1 MLSCHKNKEKKIRQR
16 IKRRKRSG
24 GHHVTLR
31 QARNELPYVENVKS
45 FPYAI
50 RDFFKNPLPPTARSE
65 SRFFF
70 NANKNTKDTTKI
82 QFYDVRLLDFE
93 KRKCSQKEKK
103 KMKTKEEMFQ

>member
-16 IKRRKRSG
+16 KKRRKRSG

-65 SRFFF
+65 SRFFL
-70 NANKNTKDTTKI
+70 TQTKI
-82 QFYDVRLLDFE
+82 LKILQKYNSKTYDYSISKKGNAHKKK
-93 KRKCSQKEKK
+93 KRK
-103 KMKTKEEMFQ
+103 